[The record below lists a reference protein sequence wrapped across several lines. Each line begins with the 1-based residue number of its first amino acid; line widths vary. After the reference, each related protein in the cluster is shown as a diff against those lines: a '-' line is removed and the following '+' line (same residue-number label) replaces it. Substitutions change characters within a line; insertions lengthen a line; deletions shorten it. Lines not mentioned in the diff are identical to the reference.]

1 MVGIGW
7 EITHDQTASRIRPK
21 VSEVAKYGA
30 YLPSGKLAVAVLV
43 FLAGHSP
50 TFVSSHGS
58 GILAC
63 RTTVPAVAKRMAGR
77 AV

>member
-43 FLAGHSP
+43 LQRGDFRATKSKSYVRDFSVPRVCLDRRLNFLAIS
-50 TFVSSHGS
+50 
-58 GILAC
+58 A
-63 RTTVPAVAKRMAGR
+63 
-77 AV
+77 